1 MPYQPTTTE
10 AICRLNLAGYM
21 DGIQELTAPENDNN
35 LAAWM
40 MARTRAE
47 KLVRDLD
54 TVCSAISTRPVMRF
68 VPDTNNAEEDA
79 AMDRLEQLAR
89 TNPTLHPI
97 FNHLLGCV
105 RPCS

>member
-1 MPYQPTTTE
+1 MGYTPTTTE
-10 AICRLNLAGYM
+10 SICRLNLAGYM
-21 DGIQELTAPENDNN
+21 DDIQDLTVPANDNN

-40 MARTRAE
+40 TARTRAE

-54 TVCSAISTRPVMRF
+54 TVCAAISNRPVLRF
-68 VPDTNNAEEDA
+68 GHDEEDA
-79 AMDRLEQLAR
+79 AMDQLQVLAR

-97 FNHLLGCV
+97 FQHLLGSV

>member
-1 MPYQPTTTE
+1 MGYTPTTTE
-10 AICRLNLAGYM
+10 SICRLNLAGYM
-21 DGIQELTAPENDNN
+21 DDIQELTGPANDNN

-40 MARTRAE
+40 TARTRAE

-54 TVCSAISTRPVMRF
+54 TVCAAISNRPVIRF
-68 VPDTNNAEEDA
+68 VHDEEDA
-79 AMDRLEQLAR
+79 AMDQLQVLAR

-97 FNHLLGCV
+97 FQHLLGCV

>member
-1 MPYQPTTTE
+1 MTTYTPTTTE

-21 DGIQELTAPENDNN
+21 DGIQELTTPENDNN

-54 TVCSAISTRPVMRF
+54 TVCSAISQRPVMRF
-68 VPDTNNAEEDA
+68 VPEEDA

-89 TNPTLHPI
+89 TNPTLLPI